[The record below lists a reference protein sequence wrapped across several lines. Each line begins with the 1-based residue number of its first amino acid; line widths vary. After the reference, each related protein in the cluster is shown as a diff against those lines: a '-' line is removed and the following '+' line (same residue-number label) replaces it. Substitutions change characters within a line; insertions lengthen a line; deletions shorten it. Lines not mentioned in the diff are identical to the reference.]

1 MHVIIFFRGSE
12 DVAPLVLLL
21 RQYRSIPW
29 VRCEHFANFFCQ
41 TWSTQVLGEVT

>member
-12 DVAPLVLLL
+12 DVAPLVLRL